1 MTDRKLIIDT
11 PFWKDLYA
19 GEDPAFDPERA
30 SDLFAQIPEFARL
43 ANFTA
48 EELEKLSVELEK
60 IAADPEQFR
69 FWDLYRRTIMQEG
82 TAGGDPAAIELKI
95 SSPHVNPHA
104 IRLAVLLACIPDY
117 IALYKE
123 KDWYD
128 PAFSEA
134 LLDIRIWM
142 DFCAQNYNGAFGIA
156 DLGFAWIRAQIHG
169 LVIRFGRLQC
179 NTPTKF
185 FNYYRVFRNRESRQ
199 LQALMNDDFAFDR
212 NGMTALTPED
222 AAFHSAPVEE
232 TAGTVSGYGVSPDGL
247 VSAEKITLDKSH
259 WEEVL
264 RPGDTVIN
272 LHIPADGPL
281 DVEACRA
288 SCRRMKDFY
297 VEKLGVEP
305 KAFVCESWLLDPMF
319 SRLMPADSNILAFQR
334 MGYLLPWPGASELVV
349 RVFGVNGI
357 DAVPHNTRMR
367 KIFAEFI
374 REGGRTR
381 NGAFFF
387 FPEDL

>member
-1 MTDRKLIIDT
+1 
-11 PFWKDLYA
+11 
-19 GEDPAFDPERA
+19 
-30 SDLFAQIPEFARL
+30 
-43 ANFTA
+43 
-48 EELEKLSVELEK
+48 
-60 IAADPEQFR
+60 
-69 FWDLYRRTIMQEG
+69 
-82 TAGGDPAAIELKI
+82 
-95 SSPHVNPHA
+95 
-104 IRLAVLLACIPDY
+104 
-117 IALYKE
+117 
-123 KDWYD
+123 
-128 PAFSEA
+128 
-134 LLDIRIWM
+134 
-142 DFCAQNYNGAFGIA
+142 
-156 DLGFAWIRAQIHG
+156 
-169 LVIRFGRLQC
+169 
-179 NTPTKF
+179 
-185 FNYYRVFRNRESRQ
+185 
-199 LQALMNDDFAFDR
+199 MNDDFAFDR